1 MYKPHRNKIQEN
13 SKNAAE
19 ILRENGFIAG
29 KIYDNLATIAN
40 NLKLPP
46 LEDNIRWL
54 QMGLIAQEIER
65 KKMAGAIAEL
75 GVYRGGFSR
84 FISRAFKNRK
94 YYLFDTFE
102 GFKDSQIEFDAK
114 TFNAVG
120 DDFKNTSTQIV
131 MDAINKSNN
140 LDIIF
145 KKGFFPE
152 SAQNTDDTFVFVS
165 VDVDLYEPTRDA
177 LWYFY
182 PKMAPGGYIMV
193 HDLMANKYQG
203 CRQAVY
209 EFCESMNISFVP
221 LPDAICSALII
232 K

>member
-1 MYKPHRNKIQEN
+1 MYKSHDNKIQEN
-13 SKNAAE
+13 SINAAAT
-19 ILRENGFIAG
+19 LKENGFIAS
-29 KIYDNLATIAN
+29 KIYGNLAKIAN
-40 NLKLPP
+40 DLKLPL
-46 LEDNIRWL
+46 LEDNVRWL

-65 KKMAGAIAEL
+65 KKLNGAIAEL

-84 FISRAFKNRK
+84 FISKAFKNRK

-102 GFKDSQIEFDAK
+102 GFDPRQIDFDQK
-114 TFNAVG
+114 KFNAIG
-120 DDFKNTSTQIV
+120 HNFKNTSMQIV
-131 MDAINKSNN
+131 MDALNKSNN
-140 LDIIF
+140 LEIIF

-152 SAQNTDDTFVFVS
+152 SAQGTDDTFVFVS

-193 HDLMANKYQG
+193 HDLMANRYQG

-209 EFCESMNISFVP
+209 EFCDSMNISFVP
-221 LPDAICSALII
+221 LPDAICSALIV